1 MTIKKT
7 PRRRGKELEN
17 ALLTAAWEEFQ
28 EKGYNKMTM
37 EGIAARAHTTKTV
50 LYRRWPKKSVV
61 LIMAFRKFGPEIRM
75 EPTDTGSLRQDL
87 FNLLSGPIKGFK
99 VLVEETI
106 RGLVAEQIGD
116 HISDLFE
123 GMMTPESNFRKRI
136 LVILKQAEK
145 RGEVNLSQLSDRA
158 ITLPILMY
166 IDEVL
171 TTGFLTDES
180 LKEIIDD
187 ILIPVLTKGE

>member
-99 VLVEETI
+99 VLGEETI

>member
-50 LYRRWPKKSVV
+50 LYRRWPKKSVI

-99 VLVEETI
+99 VLGEETI

-136 LVILKQAEK
+136 LIILKQAEK

-171 TTGFLTDES
+171 TTGFLTDEG
-180 LKEIIDD
+180 LKEIIGD

>member
-99 VLVEETI
+99 VLGEETI

-171 TTGFLTDES
+171 TTGFLTDEG

>member
-50 LYRRWPKKSVV
+50 LYRRWPKKSVI

-99 VLVEETI
+99 VLGEETI

-171 TTGFLTDES
+171 TTGFLTDEG
-180 LKEIIDD
+180 LKEIIGD

>member
-50 LYRRWPKKSVV
+50 LYRRWPKKSVI

-99 VLVEETI
+99 VLGEETI

>member
-99 VLVEETI
+99 VLGEETI

-158 ITLPILMY
+158 IALPILMY

>member
-50 LYRRWPKKSVV
+50 LYRRWPKKSVI

-99 VLVEETI
+99 VLGEETI

-171 TTGFLTDES
+171 TTGFLTDEG